1 MPSPVASDDL
11 IVFHYEPYPGA
22 AAVAGVRQVRPDKVA
37 KGSDLPELGL
47 HPDHWYLTGLD
58 IKSGNHRTYRLDRMW
73 SASCPPG
80 GRADAPA
87 RKPVTIDDTLKRL
100 LDSAAGVAA
109 QPWQRQ
115 LMDELD
121 RIDISEKRKHEWSPL
136 TQSGE
141 RFPEDFW
148 EPARTAFSRPVPP
161 SSSKL

>member
-80 GRADAPA
+80 GRADAKRPA
-87 RKPVTIDDTLKRL
+87 TTLEALVTRALKSEPLEWHARPT
-100 LDSAAGVAA
+100 APP
-109 QPWQRQ
+109 PW
-115 LMDELD
+115 L
-121 RIDISEKRKHEWSPL
+121 
-136 TQSGE
+136 
-141 RFPEDFW
+141 
-148 EPARTAFSRPVPP
+148 SR
-161 SSSKL
+161 SSSSY